1 MVVAALEVRSMPF
14 VARSNSPPVVEA
26 VQFNTNA
33 QPDARPPGDL
43 MKLRHAVV
51 CALVPLAA
59 LGACKKRPQTGPTP
73 DQGPTTVT
81 GSGTTSEDSIRLAE
95 AERQRVAGERAER
108 DRLDRERAER
118 ETAGAREVLTE
129 IVFFEYDSDEIASE
143 AQDKLRLKAAVLAAN
158 PNVRLRIEG
167 HADQR
172 GSTEYNLALGQ
183 RRAEAVR
190 AFMANYGIDP
200 ERFTTVS
207 FGKERPLV
215 EGDDE
220 EAWARNRRAEF
231 GIIGGQVTVVPE
243 ELR

>member
-1 MVVAALEVRSMPF
+1 
-14 VARSNSPPVVEA
+14 
-26 VQFNTNA
+26 
-33 QPDARPPGDL
+33 

-51 CALVPLAA
+51 LALIPLTA
-59 LGACKKRPQTGPTP
+59 LGACKKRPRTAPTP
-73 DQGPTTVT
+73 DGDTTIVT
-81 GSGTTSEDSIRLAE
+81 ENGTTSEDSIGMAE
-95 AERQRVAGERAER
+95 AERERLERERAER
-108 DRLDRERAER
+108 ERLDRERVER

-129 IVFFEYDSDEIASE
+129 IVFFEYDSDQIGSE
-143 AQDKLRLKAAVLAAN
+143 AEDKLRLKAAVLAAN

-190 AFMANYGIDP
+190 AFLANYGVDP
-200 ERFTTVS
+200 DRFTTVS

-220 EAWARNRRAEF
+220 ESWSRNRRAEF

>member
-1 MVVAALEVRSMPF
+1 
-14 VARSNSPPVVEA
+14 
-26 VQFNTNA
+26 
-33 QPDARPPGDL
+33 

-51 CALVPLAA
+51 LALVPVMA
-59 LGACKKRPQTGPTP
+59 LGACKKRPAVNPGP
-73 DQGPTTVT
+73 DTTATDPNPGNDVARD
-81 GSGTTSEDSIRLAE
+81 DSIRLAGE
-95 AERQRVAGERAER
+95 AEARERAER
-108 DRLDRERAER
+108 DRVNRERTER
-118 ETAGAREVLTE
+118 ETAGAREVLTD
-129 IVFFEYDSDEIASE
+129 IVFFQYDSDEISGE
-143 AQDKLRLKAAVLAAN
+143 AEQKLRLKAAVLEAN

-190 AFMANYGIDP
+190 TFLANYGIDP

-220 EAWARNRRAEF
+220 DSFSRNRRAEF
-231 GIIGGQVTVVPE
+231 GIAGGQVTVVPE

>member
-1 MVVAALEVRSMPF
+1 
-14 VARSNSPPVVEA
+14 
-26 VQFNTNA
+26 
-33 QPDARPPGDL
+33 

-51 CALVPLAA
+51 CALIPLTA
-59 LGACKKRPQTGPTP
+59 LGACNQRPRTVPTP
-73 DQGPTTVT
+73 DGDTTTV
-81 GSGTTSEDSIRLAE
+81 GGGGLSAEDSIQLANAERDRLA
-95 AERQRVAGERAER
+95 RERAER
-108 DRLDRERAER
+108 DRLERERTER
-118 ETAGAREVLTE
+118 ETAGAREVLNE
-129 IVFFEYDSDEIASE
+129 IVSFEYDSDEIGSE

-190 AFMANYGIDP
+190 AFLANYGIDP

-215 EGDDE
+215 EGDGEDSFS
-220 EAWARNRRAEF
+220 RNRRAEF

>member
-1 MVVAALEVRSMPF
+1 
-14 VARSNSPPVVEA
+14 
-26 VQFNTNA
+26 
-33 QPDARPPGDL
+33 

-51 CALVPLAA
+51 LALVPMVG
-59 LGACKKRPQTGPTP
+59 LGACKKRPATSPGPE
-73 DQGPTTVT
+73 TTVDGGMT
-81 GSGTTSEDSIRLAE
+81 DADRARADSIRLADE
-95 AERQRVAGERAER
+95 AAERERLARERAENE
-108 DRLDRERAER
+108 RLERERLER

-129 IVFFEYDSDEIASE
+129 IIFFEYDSDEIGGQAE
-143 AQDKLRLKAAVLAAN
+143 ETLRLKAAVLAAN

-190 AFMANYGIDP
+190 AFLANYGVDP
-200 ERFTTVS
+200 DRFTTVS
-207 FGKERPLV
+207 YGKERPLA

-220 EAWARNRRAEF
+220 EAWSRNRRAEF
-231 GIIGGQVTVVPE
+231 GIVSGQVTVVPE

>member
-1 MVVAALEVRSMPF
+1 
-14 VARSNSPPVVEA
+14 
-26 VQFNTNA
+26 
-33 QPDARPPGDL
+33 

-51 CALVPLAA
+51 LALIPLTAV
-59 LGACKKRPQTGPTP
+59 GACKKRPRTAPVPAGDT
-73 DQGPTTVT
+73 TTVT
-81 GSGTTSEDSIRLAE
+81 ENGNASEDSIRMAE
-95 AERQRVAGERAER
+95 AER
-108 DRLDRERAER
+108 DRLERERAERERLERERVER

-129 IVFFEYDSDEIASE
+129 IVFFEYDSDEIGSE
-143 AQDKLRLKAAVLAAN
+143 AEDKLRLKAAVLAAN

-190 AFMANYGIDP
+190 AFLANYGIDP
-200 ERFTTVS
+200 DRFTTVS

-220 EAWARNRRAEF
+220 EAWSRNRRAEF

>member
-1 MVVAALEVRSMPF
+1 
-14 VARSNSPPVVEA
+14 
-26 VQFNTNA
+26 
-33 QPDARPPGDL
+33 
-43 MKLRHAVV
+43 MKLRHVLV
-51 CALVPLAA
+51 CALVPLTA
-59 LGACKKRPQTGPTP
+59 LGACKKRPQTSPEPAT
-73 DQGPTTVT
+73 DTVT
-81 GSGTTSEDSIRLAE
+81 SVGGGVSSEDSIRMANE
-95 AERQRVAGERAER
+95 ERDRLERERAER
-108 DRLDRERAER
+108 DRVERERVER

-129 IVFFEYDSDEIASE
+129 IVFFEYDSDQIGSE
-143 AQDKLRLKAAVLAAN
+143 AEDKLRLKAAVLAAN

-190 AFMANYGIDP
+190 AFLANYGIDP
-200 ERFTTVS
+200 DRFTTVS

-220 EAWARNRRAEF
+220 ESWSRNRRAEF
-231 GIIGGQVTVVPE
+231 GVIGGQVTVVPE

>member
-1 MVVAALEVRSMPF
+1 
-14 VARSNSPPVVEA
+14 
-26 VQFNTNA
+26 
-33 QPDARPPGDL
+33 

-51 CALVPLAA
+51 LALVPMAV
-59 LGACKKRPQTGPTP
+59 LGACKKRPATSPGPDTT
-73 DQGPTTVT
+73 QGPVDT
-81 GSGTTSEDSIRLAE
+81 GYNAAREDSIRMENERRDRERAE
-95 AERQRVAGERAER
+95 AERLE
-108 DRLDRERAER
+108 RERLER

-129 IVFFEYDSDEIASE
+129 IVFFEYDSDEISGRAE
-143 AQDKLRLKAAVLAAN
+143 EILRLKAAVLAAN
-158 PNVRLRIEG
+158 PGVRLRIEG

-190 AFMANYGIDP
+190 AYLANYGVDP

-207 FGKERPLV
+207 YGKERPLV

-220 EAWARNRRAEF
+220 GSFSRNRRAEF
-231 GIIGGQVTVVPE
+231 GITGGRVTVVPQ

>member
-1 MVVAALEVRSMPF
+1 
-14 VARSNSPPVVEA
+14 
-26 VQFNTNA
+26 
-33 QPDARPPGDL
+33 
-43 MKLRHAVV
+43 
-51 CALVPLAA
+51 
-59 LGACKKRPQTGPTP
+59 
-73 DQGPTTVT
+73 
-81 GSGTTSEDSIRLAE
+81 
-95 AERQRVAGERAER
+95 
-108 DRLDRERAER
+108 
-118 ETAGAREVLTE
+118 VLTE
-129 IVFFEYDSDEIASE
+129 IVFFQYDSDEIGGDAE
-143 AQDKLRLKAAVLAAN
+143 QKLRLKAAVLAAN

-190 AFMANYGIDP
+190 AFLANYGIDP

-220 EAWARNRRAEF
+220 DSFARNRRAEF
-231 GIIGGQVTVVPE
+231 AIAGGQVTVVPE

>member
-1 MVVAALEVRSMPF
+1 
-14 VARSNSPPVVEA
+14 
-26 VQFNTNA
+26 
-33 QPDARPPGDL
+33 

-51 CALVPLAA
+51 LALVPMVV
-59 LGACKKRPQTGPTP
+59 LGACKRRPAVSPGPDTP
-73 DQGPTTVT
+73 ATDPYG
-81 GSGTTSEDSIRLAE
+81 GSNTSREDSIRLANEARDRSRAE
-95 AERQRVAGERAER
+95 AERAA
-108 DRLDRERAER
+108 RERTER

-129 IVFFEYDSDEIASE
+129 IVFFQYDSDEISGDAE
-143 AQDKLRLKAAVLAAN
+143 EKLRLKAAVLAAN

-190 AFMANYGIDP
+190 AFLANYGIDP
-200 ERFTTVS
+200 GRFTTVS

-220 EAWARNRRAEF
+220 SSFARNRRAEF
-231 GIIGGQVTVVPE
+231 GIAGGQVTVVPE

>member
-1 MVVAALEVRSMPF
+1 
-14 VARSNSPPVVEA
+14 
-26 VQFNTNA
+26 
-33 QPDARPPGDL
+33 

-51 CALVPLAA
+51 LALVPMVG
-59 LGACKKRPQTGPTP
+59 LGACKKRPATSPGPE
-73 DQGPTTVT
+73 TTVDGGMT
-81 GSGTTSEDSIRLAE
+81 DADRARADSIRLANE
-95 AERQRVAGERAER
+95 AADRERTE
-108 DRLDRERAER
+108 RERAENARLERERLDR

-129 IVFFEYDSDEIASE
+129 IVFFEFDSDEISGRAE
-143 AQDKLRLKAAVLAAN
+143 ENLRLKAAVLAAN

-190 AFMANYGIDP
+190 AFLANYGVDP

-207 FGKERPLV
+207 YGKERPLA

-220 EAWARNRRAEF
+220 ETWGRNRRAEF

>member
-1 MVVAALEVRSMPF
+1 
-14 VARSNSPPVVEA
+14 
-26 VQFNTNA
+26 
-33 QPDARPPGDL
+33 
-43 MKLRHAVV
+43 MKLRHVLV
-51 CALVPLAA
+51 CALVPLTA
-59 LGACKKRPQTGPTP
+59 LGACKKRPQVVPTP
-73 DQGPTTVT
+73 DGDTTAVT
-81 GSGTTSEDSIRLAE
+81 GDGTSAEDSIQMAE
-95 AERQRVAGERAER
+95 AERERLANERAER
-108 DRLDRERAER
+108 DRLERERVER

-129 IVFFEYDSDEIASE
+129 IVFFEYDSDEIGSE
-143 AQDKLRLKAAVLAAN
+143 AQDQLRLKAAVLAAN

-190 AFMANYGIDP
+190 AFLANYGIDP

-215 EGDDE
+215 EGEDE
-220 EAWARNRRAEF
+220 EAWSRNRRAEF

>member
-1 MVVAALEVRSMPF
+1 
-14 VARSNSPPVVEA
+14 
-26 VQFNTNA
+26 
-33 QPDARPPGDL
+33 

-51 CALVPLAA
+51 CALIPLTA
-59 LGACKKRPQTGPTP
+59 LGACKKRPRTTPTP
-73 DQGPTTVT
+73 GVDTTAVT
-81 GSGTTSEDSIRLAE
+81 GSGVSAEDSIRMAN
-95 AERQRVAGERAER
+95 AERERLERERAER
-108 DRLDRERAER
+108 ERLDRERIER

-129 IVFFEYDSDEIASE
+129 IIFFEYDSDEIGSE
-143 AQDKLRLKAAVLAAN
+143 AQDILRLKAAVLSAN
-158 PNVRLRIEG
+158 PNVQLRIEG

-200 ERFTTVS
+200 DRFTTVS
-207 FGKERPLV
+207 YGKERQLV

-231 GIIGGQVTVVPE
+231 AVIGGQVTVVPE